1 MTDTNKYIAGSGG
14 GGCFT
19 GDTPVSI
26 PNGTKLIKEISV
38 GDIVCSFDDKGT
50 IYHAKVLKVHEHEN
64 EPVVKYTIW
73 GGKTLDATPNHWVLN
88 QFNAFVGIDTLGT
101 DDCLIDEFGH
111 LRPIIRSE
119 DIGTHTVYNLT
130 VEGHHTFIANTIR
143 VHNAGLGPNIAGAGG
158 GGSKGGGGSSPPTI
172 APDNLHSKQFATLLD
187 LVSEGEIE
195 GFATASKE
203 GRTKGTA
210 AYNNAALKD
219 IFLDNTPVLQANANS
234 ANPSVSQFNHKNVS
248 FDVRFG
254 TGNQSKMSGVRGSA
268 SNFSVG
274 VEVKNGNS
282 NAVTRQLTNNTD
294 LDAVRVTVTVP
305 VLQVIEEDGDVT
317 GSQVSFVIQ
326 TQNNGGG
333 FVTRVSDTIK
343 GRTADAY
350 NRDYRIN
357 LSGAHPIDVRIV
369 KTSADSTSRISRDLF
384 WQSYAELIDD
394 SNRYLN
400 SAYTKLRLDSEF
412 FNRIPTRKFRLRG
425 IKVRIPGAGASGS
438 GTPTVDLQTGRVVY
452 PAGYIFNGVMGAAQ
466 WTTCPSLILLDL
478 LTNTRYGLGNHIVD
492 SNLDLFSFITAS
504 KFSNELVDNGF
515 GGQEARFACNVNI
528 QTSVEAFDVINT
540 LSGVMRCMPIWA
552 QGALQLTQDS
562 PRDPSYLFTMANVG
576 PEGFSYTGSSLKTR
590 ATVVA
595 VSFFNMDIRDIDFE
609 EVEAE
614 TAYKNKYGL
623 HVKRVKALGCTSR
636 GQARRFAKAILFA
649 EQRETE
655 VVTFTTSMESGIIVR
670 PGTIISIAD
679 PGRSGVRRAGRISS
693 ATTTQITVDD
703 SDSTDLPTQNNPKLS
718 VIMPNGT
725 VEVKNVTG
733 ISGKVI
739 TLASA
744 LSQAP
749 NSNSVWMLENDT
761 ISSQQFR
768 VMSVEE
774 KDGINYGISALA
786 YVKEKYDFIED
797 GTAIPTQVISSL
809 NLLKDPPNGL
819 SAEEV
824 IVLINN
830 QPVSKLIVRWQPVD
844 GASNY
849 MVNYRFGNNNIIST
863 IVSSPDFEIVNSQIG
878 AYEISVFTLNAALK
892 ASSTSS
898 DITFNAVGKTA
909 VPADV
914 TGLTGEPI
922 NEKLVRLRWNLST
935 DLDVTHG
942 GRIYVRHSPKVDG
955 TGSFSNATDLIQ
967 ALAGNT
973 TTAEVPYLEGEYIL
987 KFQDDGGR
995 FSAGEASVI
1004 LDLPDNIDAK
1014 TVLTRREDQ
1023 DVPKF
1028 QGTKTNV
1035 AFDATTNSLNLI
1047 GAGLFDAVTDLDAVG
1062 SLDDIGGIS
1071 PSGTYEFG
1079 GSPGATTLDLGDV
1092 YSLDLKRHFLTE
1104 AFYPSD
1110 LFDAIPDIDARG
1122 DFEGLTATKVNAT
1135 MQVRVTQDDPSSGS
1149 PTYSAFQTFANGVY
1163 KGRGFQFKVNLTSAD
1178 PAQDIR
1184 VFQLGYTATMHRR
1197 TEQAPAT
1204 IASGAGAKA
1213 VTFQHPFFSGTAAL
1227 GGANSSLPSVG
1238 ITAQNMGSGD
1248 FFEISSV
1255 SRTGFTVHFKNS
1267 SNNSVDRNFTYQA
1280 VGFGKAS

>member
-111 LRPIIRSE
+111 LRPIIDRK

-143 VHNAGLGPNIAGAGG
+143 VHNAGLGPSIAGAGG

-268 SNFSVG
+268 SNFGVG

-333 FVTRVSDTIK
+333 FVTRVSDVIT

-679 PGRSGVRRAGRISS
+679 PGRAGVRRAGRISS

-725 VEVKNVTG
+725 VEVRNVTG

-768 VMSVEE
+768 VLSVEE

-809 NLLKDPPNGL
+809 NLLKNPPNGL
-819 SAEEV
+819 SAQET

-830 QPVSKLIVRWQPVD
+830 QPVSKVIVRWQPVD

-955 TGSFSNATDLIQ
+955 TGSFSNATDLIS

-973 TTAEVPYLEGEYIL
+973 TTAEVPYLEWEYIL

-1079 GSPGATTLDLGDV
+1079 GSPGTTTLDLGDV

-1110 LFDAIPDIDARG
+1110 LFDAIPDLDA
-1122 DFEGLTATKVNAT
+1122 
-1135 MQVRVTQDDPSSGS
+1135 
-1149 PTYSAFQTFANGVY
+1149 
-1163 KGRGFQFKVNLTSAD
+1163 
-1178 PAQDIR
+1178 
-1184 VFQLGYTATMHRR
+1184 
-1197 TEQAPAT
+1197 
-1204 IASGAGAKA
+1204 
-1213 VTFQHPFFSGTAAL
+1213 
-1227 GGANSSLPSVG
+1227 
-1238 ITAQNMGSGD
+1238 
-1248 FFEISSV
+1248 
-1255 SRTGFTVHFKNS
+1255 
-1267 SNNSVDRNFTYQA
+1267 
-1280 VGFGKAS
+1280 

>member
-1 MTDTNKYIAGSGG
+1 MIDKNKQIIGS
-14 GGCFT
+14 
-19 GDTPVSI
+19 
-26 PNGTKLIKEISV
+26 
-38 GDIVCSFDDKGT
+38 
-50 IYHAKVLKVHEHEN
+50 
-64 EPVVKYTIW
+64 
-73 GGKTLDATPNHWVLN
+73 
-88 QFNAFVGIDTLGT
+88 
-101 DDCLIDEFGH
+101 
-111 LRPIIRSE
+111 R
-119 DIGTHTVYNLT
+119 
-130 VEGHHTFIANTIR
+130 
-143 VHNAGLGPNIAGAGG
+143 G
-158 GGSKGGGGSSPPTI
+158 GGSKGGNQSEPPSI
-172 APDNLHSKQFATLLD
+172 AKDNLHSKQFATLID
-187 LVSEGEIE
+187 LISEGEIE
-195 GFATASKE
+195 GFASASKE
-203 GRTKGTA
+203 GRTKGTT
-210 AYNNAALKD
+210 AYLNAAKKD
-219 IFLDNTPVLQANANS
+219 IFLDNTPILQASANS
-234 ANPSVSQFNHKNVS
+234 ANPSNSQFNHKDVG

-254 TGNQSKMSGVRGSA
+254 TGNQTKMKGVKGS
-268 SNFSVG
+268 SSLFNVG
-274 VEVKNGNS
+274 VEVKKGNT
-282 NAVTRQLTNNTD
+282 NAVTRQLTNNTE

-305 VLQVIEEDGDVT
+305 ALQRQKDDGDIV
-317 GSQVSFVIQ
+317 GSKITLKIQ
-326 TQNNGGG
+326 IQNNGGG
-333 FVTRVSDTIK
+333 FVTKVTNTIK

-357 LSGAHPIDVRIV
+357 LSGAHPIDVRVI
-369 KTSADSTSRISRDLF
+369 KTSDDSTDKISRDLI
-384 WQSYAELIDD
+384 WQSYSELIDD
-394 SNRYLN
+394 SNRYLD

-412 FNRIPTRKFRLRG
+412 FTRIPARKFRIRG
-425 IKVRIPGAGASGS
+425 VKVRIPGAGASGS

-452 PAGYIFNGVMGAAQ
+452 PNGYIFNGVMGAAQ
-466 WTTCPSLILLDL
+466 WTTCPALILLDL

-504 KFSNELVDNGF
+504 KFSNELVDDGF
-515 GGQEARFACNVNI
+515 GGKEARFACNINI
-528 QTSVEAFDVINT
+528 QTSVEAFTVINT
-540 LSGVMRCMPIWA
+540 LSGIMRCMPIWA

-562 PRDPSYLFTMANVG
+562 PKDPSYLFTMANVG

-595 VSFFNMDIRDIDFE
+595 VSYFNMDTRDLDFE

-614 TAYKNKYGL
+614 TAYKNKYGHNL
-623 HVKRVKALGCTSR
+623 KRVKALGCTSR

-655 VVTFTTSMESGIIVR
+655 VVTFSASMESGIVVR

-679 PGRSGVRRAGRISS
+679 PARAGVRRAGRISS

-703 SDSTDLPTQNNPKLS
+703 SDSTDLSDQNNPKLS

-725 VEVKNVTG
+725 VETKNVVG
-733 ISGKVI
+733 ILGKVI
-739 TLASA
+739 SLANP
-744 LSQAP
+744 LSEVP
-749 NSNSVWMLENDT
+749 NSNSVWMLENDS
-761 ISSQQFR
+761 INSQQFR

-774 KDGINYGISALA
+774 RDGINYGISALA
-786 YVKEKYDFIED
+786 YVKEKYDFIEE
-797 GTAIPTQVISSL
+797 GEQLTPQVISNL
-809 NLLKDPPNGL
+809 NLLKPPPQGL

-830 QPVSKLIVRWQPVD
+830 QPVSKLLLRWQPVD

-849 MVNYRFGNNNIIST
+849 MVNYRFEDNNIVST
-863 IVSSPDFEIVNSQIG
+863 VVSSPDFEIVNSQVG
-878 AYEISVFTLNAALK
+878 AYEVSVFTLNAALK
-892 ASSTSS
+892 ASAEPTTNTFST
-898 DITFNAVGKTA
+898 IGKTA

-914 TGLTGEPI
+914 SGLTGEPI

-942 GRIYVRHSPKVDG
+942 GRVYVRHSPKVDG
-955 TGSFSNATDLIQ
+955 TGSFSNATDLIE

-1035 AFDATTNSLNLI
+1035 AFDAITNSLNLT
-1047 GAGLFDAVTDLDAVG
+1047 GVGLFDDVTDFDVVG

-1071 PSGTYEFG
+1071 SSGTYEFG
-1079 GSPGATTLDLGDV
+1079 GTAGGTFLDLGDV

-1110 LFDAIPDIDARG
+1110 LIDSIPDFDLRT

-1135 MQVRVTQDDPSSGS
+1135 MQVRVTQDDPNSGS
-1149 PTYSAFQTFANGVY
+1149 PTYSAFQTFANGTY
-1163 KGRGFQFKVNLTSAD
+1163 KGRGFQFRVNLSSED

-1184 VFQLGYTATMHRR
+1184 VFQLGYSATLQRR

-1213 VTFQHPFFSGTAAL
+1213 VTFQHPFFAGTSDL
-1227 GGANSSLPSVG
+1227 GGVNSSLPSIG

-1248 FFEISSV
+1248 FFELSNISG
-1255 SRTGFTVHFKNS
+1255 TGFTVHFKNS

>member
-1 MTDTNKYIAGSGG
+1 MTDKNKYIAGSGG

-64 EPVVKYTIW
+64 EPVIEYTIW

-111 LRPIIRSE
+111 LRPIIDRKA
-119 DIGTHTVYNLT
+119 IGTHTVYNLT

-143 VHNAGLGPNIAGAGG
+143 VHNAGLGPSIAGSGG
-158 GGSKGGGGSSPPTI
+158 GGSKGGGGEPPTI
-172 APDNLHSKQFATLLD
+172 AKDNLHSKQFATFID
-187 LVSEGEIE
+187 LISEGEIE

-203 GRTKGTA
+203 GRTQGTT
-210 AYNNAALKD
+210 AYLNAAKKD
-219 IFLDNTPVLQANANS
+219 VFLDNTPILQANANS
-234 ANPSVSQFNHKNVS
+234 ASPSNAQFNHKDVG

-254 TGNQSKMSGVRGSA
+254 TGNQSKMKGVKGSA
-268 SNFSVG
+268 SNFGVG
-274 VEVKNGNS
+274 LEVKNGNA
-282 NAVTRQLTNNTD
+282 NAVTRQLTNNTE
-294 LDAVRVTVTVP
+294 LDAVRVTVTAP
-305 VLQVIEEDGDVT
+305 LLQKMEEDGDIV
-317 GSQVSFVIQ
+317 GSKITLQIQ
-326 TQNNGGG
+326 IQNNGGG
-333 FVTRVSDTIK
+333 FVTKVTDTIK

-357 LSGAHPIDVRIV
+357 LSGAHPIDVRVV
-369 KTSADSTSRISRDLF
+369 KTSADSTDRISRDLI
-384 WQSYAELIDD
+384 WQSYSELIDD

-412 FNRIPTRKFRLRG
+412 FTRIPTRKFRIRG

-452 PAGYIFNGVMGAAQ
+452 PNGYIFNGVMGAAQ
-466 WTTCPSLILLDL
+466 WTTCPALILLDL

-492 SNLDLFSFITAS
+492 SNLDLFSFVTAS
-504 KFSNELVDNGF
+504 KFSNELVDDGF
-515 GGQEARFACNVNI
+515 NGQEARFACNINI
-528 QTSVEAFDVINT
+528 QTSIEAFDVINT
-540 LSGVMRCMPIWA
+540 LSGIMRCMPIWA

-595 VSFFNMDIRDIDFE
+595 VSYFNMDIRDIDFE

-614 TAYKNKYGL
+614 AAYKNKYGL

-655 VVTFTTSMESGIIVR
+655 VVTFSTSMEAGIVVR

-679 PGRSGVRRAGRISS
+679 PARAGVRRAGRISS

-703 SDSTDLPTQNNPKLS
+703 SDSTDLSSQNNPKLS

-725 VEVKNVTG
+725 VETKNVTG

-744 LSQAP
+744 LSSAP

-774 KDGINYGISALA
+774 NDGVSYAISALA

-797 GTAIPTQVISSL
+797 GVAITPQVISSL

-830 QPVSKLIVRWQPVD
+830 QPVSKLIIRWQPVD

-849 MVNYRFGNNNIIST
+849 MVNYRFENNNITST
-863 IVSSPDFEIVNSQIG
+863 IVSSPDFEIFNSQVG
-878 AYEISVFTLNAALK
+878 AYEISVFTLNSALK
-892 ASSTSS
+892 ASASSS

-914 TGLTGEPI
+914 SGLTGEPI
-922 NEKLVRLRWNLST
+922 NEKLVRLRWNLAT

-942 GRIYVRHSPKVDG
+942 GRVYVRHSPKVDG
-955 TGSFSNATDLIQ
+955 TGSFSNATDLIS

-1035 AFDATTNSLNLI
+1035 AFDATTNSLNLT
-1047 GAGLFDAVTDLDAVG
+1047 GVGQFDSIVDFDAVG
-1062 SLDDIGGIS
+1062 SLDDVGGIS

-1079 GSPGATTLDLGDV
+1079 GAPGTTTLDLGAI

-1110 LFDAIPDIDARG
+1110 LFDAIPDLDARG

-1149 PTYSAFQTFANGVY
+1149 PTYTAFQTFANGVY

-1213 VTFQHPFFSGTAAL
+1213 VTFQHPFFSGTSAL
-1227 GGANSSLPSVG
+1227 GGVNSSLPSIG

-1248 FFEISSV
+1248 FFEITSV

>member
-1 MTDTNKYIAGSGG
+1 MIDKNKQIIGS
-14 GGCFT
+14 
-19 GDTPVSI
+19 
-26 PNGTKLIKEISV
+26 
-38 GDIVCSFDDKGT
+38 
-50 IYHAKVLKVHEHEN
+50 
-64 EPVVKYTIW
+64 
-73 GGKTLDATPNHWVLN
+73 
-88 QFNAFVGIDTLGT
+88 
-101 DDCLIDEFGH
+101 
-111 LRPIIRSE
+111 R
-119 DIGTHTVYNLT
+119 
-130 VEGHHTFIANTIR
+130 
-143 VHNAGLGPNIAGAGG
+143 G
-158 GGSKGGGGSSPPTI
+158 GGSKGGNQSEPPSI
-172 APDNLHSKQFATLLD
+172 AKDNLHSKQFATLID
-187 LVSEGEIE
+187 LISEGEIE
-195 GFATASKE
+195 GFASASKE
-203 GRTKGTA
+203 GRTKGTT
-210 AYNNAALKD
+210 AYLNAAKKD
-219 IFLDNTPVLQANANS
+219 IFLDNTPILQASANS
-234 ANPSVSQFNHKNVS
+234 ANPSNSQFNHKDVG

-254 TGNQSKMSGVRGSA
+254 TGNQTKMKGVKGS
-268 SNFSVG
+268 SSLFNVG
-274 VEVKNGNS
+274 VEVKKGNT
-282 NAVTRQLTNNTD
+282 NAVTRQLTNNTE

-305 VLQVIEEDGDVT
+305 ALQRQKDDGDIV
-317 GSQVSFVIQ
+317 GSKITLKIQ
-326 TQNNGGG
+326 IQNNGGG
-333 FVTRVSDTIK
+333 FVTKVTNTIK

-357 LSGAHPIDVRIV
+357 LSGAHPIDVRVI
-369 KTSADSTSRISRDLF
+369 KTSDDSTDKISRDLI
-384 WQSYAELIDD
+384 WQSYSELIDD
-394 SNRYLN
+394 SNRYLD

-412 FNRIPTRKFRLRG
+412 FTRIPARKFRIRG
-425 IKVRIPGAGASGS
+425 VKVRIPGAGASGS

-452 PAGYIFNGVMGAAQ
+452 PNGYIFNGVMGAAQ
-466 WTTCPSLILLDL
+466 WTTCPALILLDL

-504 KFSNELVDNGF
+504 KFSNELVDDGF
-515 GGQEARFACNVNI
+515 GGLEARFACNINI
-528 QTSVEAFDVINT
+528 QTSVEAFTVINT
-540 LSGVMRCMPIWA
+540 LSGIMRCMPIWA
-552 QGALQLTQDS
+552 QGALQLIQDS
-562 PRDPSYLFTMANVG
+562 PKDPSYLFTMANVG

-595 VSFFNMDIRDIDFE
+595 VSYFNMDTRDLDFE

-614 TAYKNKYGL
+614 TAYKNKYGHNL
-623 HVKRVKALGCTSR
+623 KRVKALGCTSR

-655 VVTFTTSMESGIIVR
+655 VVTFSASMESGIVVR

-679 PGRSGVRRAGRISS
+679 PARAGVRRAGRISS

-703 SDSTDLPTQNNPKLS
+703 SDSTDLSDQNNPKLS

-725 VEVKNVTG
+725 VETKNVVG
-733 ISGKVI
+733 ILGKVI
-739 TLASA
+739 SLANP
-744 LSQAP
+744 LSEVP
-749 NSNSVWMLENDT
+749 NSNSVWMLENDS
-761 ISSQQFR
+761 INSQQFR

-774 KDGINYGISALA
+774 RDGVNYGISALA
-786 YVKEKYDFIED
+786 YVKEKYDFIEE
-797 GTAIPTQVISSL
+797 GEQLTPQVISNL
-809 NLLKDPPNGL
+809 NLLKPPPQGL

-830 QPVSKLIVRWQPVD
+830 QPVSKLLLRWQPVD

-849 MVNYRFGNNNIIST
+849 MVNYRFEDNNIVST
-863 IVSSPDFEIVNSQIG
+863 IVSSPDFEIVNSQVG
-878 AYEISVFTLNAALK
+878 AYEVSVFTLNAALK
-892 ASSTSS
+892 ASAEPTT
-898 DITFNAVGKTA
+898 DTFNTIGKTA

-914 TGLTGEPI
+914 SGLTGEPI

-942 GRIYVRHSPKVDG
+942 GRVYVRHSPKVDG
-955 TGSFSNATDLIQ
+955 TGSFSNATDLIE

-1035 AFDATTNSLNLI
+1035 AFDAITNSLNLT
-1047 GAGLFDAVTDLDAVG
+1047 GVGLFDDVTDFDVIG

-1071 PSGTYEFG
+1071 SSGTYEFG
-1079 GSPGATTLDLGDV
+1079 GTAGGTFLDLGDV

-1110 LFDAIPDIDARG
+1110 LIDSIPDFDLRT

-1135 MQVRVTQDDPSSGS
+1135 MQVRTTLDDPSSGS

-1163 KGRGFQFKVNLTSAD
+1163 KGRGFQFRVNLSSED

-1184 VFQLGYTATMHRR
+1184 VFQLGYTATLHRR

-1213 VTFQHPFFSGTAAL
+1213 VTFQHPFFAGTSDL
-1227 GGANSSLPSVG
+1227 GGVNSSLPSIG

-1248 FFEISSV
+1248 FFELSNISG
-1255 SRTGFTVHFKNS
+1255 TGFTVHFKNS

>member
-1 MTDTNKYIAGSGG
+1 MIDKNKQIIGS
-14 GGCFT
+14 
-19 GDTPVSI
+19 
-26 PNGTKLIKEISV
+26 
-38 GDIVCSFDDKGT
+38 
-50 IYHAKVLKVHEHEN
+50 
-64 EPVVKYTIW
+64 
-73 GGKTLDATPNHWVLN
+73 
-88 QFNAFVGIDTLGT
+88 
-101 DDCLIDEFGH
+101 
-111 LRPIIRSE
+111 R
-119 DIGTHTVYNLT
+119 
-130 VEGHHTFIANTIR
+130 
-143 VHNAGLGPNIAGAGG
+143 G
-158 GGSKGGGGSSPPTI
+158 GGSKGGNQSEPPSI
-172 APDNLHSKQFATLLD
+172 AKDNLHSKQFATLID

-203 GRTKGTA
+203 GRTKGTT
-210 AYNNAALKD
+210 AYLNAAKKD
-219 IFLDNTPVLQANANS
+219 IFLDNTPILQASANS
-234 ANPSVSQFNHKNVS
+234 ANPSNSQFNHKDVG

-254 TGNQSKMSGVRGSA
+254 TGNQTKMKGVKGS
-268 SNFSVG
+268 SSLFNVG
-274 VEVKNGNS
+274 VEVKKGNT
-282 NAVTRQLTNNTD
+282 NAVTRQLTNNTE

-305 VLQVIEEDGDVT
+305 ALQRQKDDGDIV
-317 GSQVSFVIQ
+317 GSKITLKIQ
-326 TQNNGGG
+326 IQNNGGG
-333 FVTRVSDTIK
+333 FVTKFTDNIV

-357 LSGAHPIDVRIV
+357 LSGAHPIDVRVI
-369 KTSADSTSRISRDLF
+369 KTSDDSTDKISRDLI
-384 WQSYAELIDD
+384 WQSYSELIDD
-394 SNRYLN
+394 SNRYLD

-412 FNRIPTRKFRLRG
+412 FTRIPARKFRIRG
-425 IKVRIPGAGASGS
+425 VKVRIPGAGASGS

-452 PAGYIFNGVMGAAQ
+452 PNGYIFNGVMGAAQ
-466 WTTCPSLILLDL
+466 WTTCPALILLDL

-504 KFSNELVDNGF
+504 KFSNELVDDGF
-515 GGQEARFACNVNI
+515 GGKEARFACNINI
-528 QTSVEAFDVINT
+528 QTSVEAFTVINT
-540 LSGVMRCMPIWA
+540 LSGIMRCMPIWA

-562 PRDPSYLFTMANVG
+562 PKDPSYLFTMANVG

-595 VSFFNMDIRDIDFE
+595 VSYFNMDTRDLDFE

-614 TAYKNKYGL
+614 TAYKNKYGHNL
-623 HVKRVKALGCTSR
+623 KRVKALGCTSR

-655 VVTFTTSMESGIIVR
+655 VVTFSASMESGIVVR

-679 PGRSGVRRAGRISS
+679 PARAGVRRAGRISS

-703 SDSTDLPTQNNPKLS
+703 SDSTDLSDQNNPKLS

-725 VEVKNVTG
+725 VETKNVTV

-744 LSQAP
+744 LTQAP
-749 NSNSVWMLENDT
+749 NSNSVWMLENDS
-761 ISSQQFR
+761 INSQQFR

-774 KDGINYGISALA
+774 RDGINYGISALA
-786 YVKEKYDFIED
+786 YVKEKYDFIEE
-797 GTAIPTQVISSL
+797 GEQLTPQVISNL
-809 NLLKDPPNGL
+809 NLPKPPPQGL

-830 QPVSKLIVRWQPVD
+830 QPVSKLLLRWQPVD

-849 MVNYRFGNNNIIST
+849 MVNYRFEDNNIVST
-863 IVSSPDFEIVNSQIG
+863 IVSSPDFEIVNSQVG
-878 AYEISVFTLNAALK
+878 AYEVSVFTLNAALK
-892 ASSTSS
+892 ASAEATT
-898 DITFNAVGKTA
+898 DTFNTIGKTA

-914 TGLTGEPI
+914 SGLTGEPI

-942 GRIYVRHSPKVDG
+942 GRVYVRHSPKVDG
-955 TGSFSNATDLIQ
+955 TGSFSNATDLIE

-1004 LDLPDNIDAK
+1004 LDLPDNLDAK

-1035 AFDATTNSLNLI
+1035 AFDAITNSLNLT
-1047 GAGLFDAVTDLDAVG
+1047 GLGLFDDVTDFDAVG

-1071 PSGTYEFG
+1071 SSGTYEFG
-1079 GSPGATTLDLGDV
+1079 GAPGSDTLDLGDV

-1110 LFDAIPDIDARG
+1110 LIDSIPDFDLRT

-1135 MQVRVTQDDPSSGS
+1135 MQVRVTQDDPNSGS
-1149 PTYSAFQTFANGVY
+1149 PTYSAFQTFANGTY
-1163 KGRGFQFKVNLTSAD
+1163 KGRGFQFKVNLTSED

-1184 VFQLGYTATMHRR
+1184 VFQLGYSATLQRR

-1213 VTFQHPFFSGTAAL
+1213 VTFQHPFFAGTSAL
-1227 GGANSSLPSVG
+1227 GGVNSSLPSIG

-1248 FFEISSV
+1248 FFELSNISG
-1255 SRTGFTVHFKNS
+1255 TGFTVHFKNS

>member
-1 MTDTNKYIAGSGG
+1 MIDKNKQIIGSRGGGSGG
-14 GGCFT
+14 
-19 GDTPVSI
+19 
-26 PNGTKLIKEISV
+26 
-38 GDIVCSFDDKGT
+38 
-50 IYHAKVLKVHEHEN
+50 
-64 EPVVKYTIW
+64 
-73 GGKTLDATPNHWVLN
+73 
-88 QFNAFVGIDTLGT
+88 
-101 DDCLIDEFGH
+101 
-111 LRPIIRSE
+111 
-119 DIGTHTVYNLT
+119 
-130 VEGHHTFIANTIR
+130 
-143 VHNAGLGPNIAGAGG
+143 
-158 GGSKGGGGSSPPTI
+158 KGGGGNQSEPPSI
-172 APDNLHSKQFATLLD
+172 AKDNLHSKQFATLID
-187 LVSEGEIE
+187 LISEGEIE

-203 GRTKGTA
+203 GRIKGTT
-210 AYNNAALKD
+210 AYLNAAKKD
-219 IFLDNTPVLQANANS
+219 IFLDNTPILQANANS
-234 ANPSVSQFNHKNVS
+234 ANPSNSQFNHKDVG

-254 TGNQSKMSGVRGSA
+254 TGNQTKMSGVSGS
-268 SNFSVG
+268 SSLFNVG
-274 VEVKNGNS
+274 VEVKNGS
-282 NAVTRQLTNNTD
+282 FNAVTRQLTNNTD
-294 LDAVRVTVTVP
+294 LDAVRVTITIP
-305 VLQVIEEDGDVT
+305 SLQEQKDDGDVV
-317 GSQVSFVIQ
+317 GSRVSLEIQV
-326 TQNNGGG
+326 QNNGGG
-333 FVTRVSDTIK
+333 FVTRVTDSIV

-357 LSGAHPIDVRIV
+357 LSGAHPIDIRVL
-369 KTSADSTSRISRDLF
+369 KTSADSTDRIQRDLV
-384 WQSYAELIDD
+384 WQSYSELIDD
-394 SNRYLN
+394 SNRYLD

-412 FNRIPTRKFRLRG
+412 FTRIPARKFRIRG
-425 IKVRIPGAGASGS
+425 VKVRIPGAGASGS

-452 PAGYIFNGVMGAAQ
+452 PNGYIFNGVMGAAQ
-466 WTTCPSLILLDL
+466 WTTCPALILLDL

-504 KFSNELVDNGF
+504 KFSNELVDDGF
-515 GGQEARFACNVNI
+515 GGKEARFACNINI
-528 QTSVEAFDVINT
+528 QTSVEAFTVINT
-540 LSGVMRCMPIWA
+540 LSGIMRCMPIWA

-562 PRDPSYLFTMANVG
+562 PKDPSYLFTMANVG

-595 VSFFNMDIRDIDFE
+595 VSYFNMDTRDLDFE

-614 TAYKNKYGL
+614 TAYKNKYGHNL
-623 HVKRVKALGCTSR
+623 KRVKALGCTSR

-655 VVTFTTSMESGIIVR
+655 VVTFSASMESGIVVR

-679 PGRSGVRRAGRISS
+679 PARAGVRRAGRISS
-693 ATTTQITVDD
+693 ATATQITVDD
-703 SDSTDLPTQNNPKLS
+703 SESTDLSDQNNPKLS

-725 VEVKNVTG
+725 VETKNVSS

-744 LSQAP
+744 LTQAP
-749 NSNSVWMLENDT
+749 NSNSVWMLENDS
-761 ISSQQFR
+761 INSQQFR

-774 KDGINYGISALA
+774 RDGINYGISALA
-786 YVKEKYDFIED
+786 YVKEKYDFIEE
-797 GTAIPTQVISSL
+797 GEQLTPQVISNL
-809 NLLKDPPNGL
+809 NLPKPPPQGL

-830 QPVSKLIVRWQPVD
+830 QPVSKLLLRWQPVD

-849 MVNYRFGNNNIIST
+849 MVNYRFEDNNIVST
-863 IVSSPDFEIVNSQIG
+863 IVSSPDFEIVNSQVG
-878 AYEISVFTLNAALK
+878 AYEVSVFTLNAALK
-892 ASSTSS
+892 ASAEPTT
-898 DITFNAVGKTA
+898 DTFNTIGKTA

-914 TGLTGEPI
+914 SGLTGEPI

-942 GRIYVRHSPKVDG
+942 GRVYVRHSPKVDG
-955 TGSFSNATDLIQ
+955 TGSFSNATDLIE

-1035 AFDATTNSLNLI
+1035 AFDAITNSLNLT
-1047 GAGLFDAVTDLDAVG
+1047 GVGLFDDVTDFDVIG

-1071 PSGTYEFG
+1071 SSGTYEFG
-1079 GSPGATTLDLGDV
+1079 GAPGSDTLDLGDV

-1110 LFDAIPDIDARG
+1110 LIDSIPDFDLRT

-1135 MQVRVTQDDPSSGS
+1135 MQVRTTLDDPSSGS

-1163 KGRGFQFKVNLTSAD
+1163 KGRGFQFRVNLSSED

-1184 VFQLGYTATMHRR
+1184 VFQLGYSATLQRR

-1213 VTFQHPFFSGTAAL
+1213 VTFQHPFFAGTSDL
-1227 GGANSSLPSVG
+1227 GGVNSSLPSIG

-1248 FFEISSV
+1248 FFELSNISG
-1255 SRTGFTVHFKNS
+1255 TGFTVHFKNS

>member
-1 MTDTNKYIAGSGG
+1 
-14 GGCFT
+14 
-19 GDTPVSI
+19 
-26 PNGTKLIKEISV
+26 
-38 GDIVCSFDDKGT
+38 
-50 IYHAKVLKVHEHEN
+50 
-64 EPVVKYTIW
+64 
-73 GGKTLDATPNHWVLN
+73 
-88 QFNAFVGIDTLGT
+88 
-101 DDCLIDEFGH
+101 
-111 LRPIIRSE
+111 
-119 DIGTHTVYNLT
+119 
-130 VEGHHTFIANTIR
+130 
-143 VHNAGLGPNIAGAGG
+143 
-158 GGSKGGGGSSPPTI
+158 
-172 APDNLHSKQFATLLD
+172 
-187 LVSEGEIE
+187 
-195 GFATASKE
+195 
-203 GRTKGTA
+203 
-210 AYNNAALKD
+210 
-219 IFLDNTPVLQANANS
+219 
-234 ANPSVSQFNHKNVS
+234 
-248 FDVRFG
+248 
-254 TGNQSKMSGVRGSA
+254 
-268 SNFSVG
+268 
-274 VEVKNGNS
+274 
-282 NAVTRQLTNNTD
+282 
-294 LDAVRVTVTVP
+294 
-305 VLQVIEEDGDVT
+305 
-317 GSQVSFVIQ
+317 
-326 TQNNGGG
+326 
-333 FVTRVSDTIK
+333 
-343 GRTADAY
+343 
-350 NRDYRIN
+350 
-357 LSGAHPIDVRIV
+357 
-369 KTSADSTSRISRDLF
+369 
-384 WQSYAELIDD
+384 
-394 SNRYLN
+394 
-400 SAYTKLRLDSEF
+400 
-412 FNRIPTRKFRLRG
+412 
-425 IKVRIPGAGASGS
+425 
-438 GTPTVDLQTGRVVY
+438 
-452 PAGYIFNGVMGAAQ
+452 MGAAQ

-679 PGRSGVRRAGRISS
+679 PGRAGVRRAGRISS

-725 VEVKNVTG
+725 VEVRNVTG

-768 VMSVEE
+768 VLSVEE

-809 NLLKDPPNGL
+809 NLLKNPPNGL
-819 SAEEV
+819 SAQET

-830 QPVSKLIVRWQPVD
+830 QPVSKVIVRWQPVD

-1014 TVLTRREDQ
+1014 TVLTRREDI

-1028 QGTKTNV
+1028 QGVTTNV

-1047 GAGLFDAVTDLDAVG
+1047 GTGLFDAVTDLDAVG

-1079 GSPGATTLDLGDV
+1079 GSPGTTTLDLGDV

-1110 LFDAIPDIDARG
+1110 LFDAIPDLDARG

-1149 PTYSAFQTFANGVY
+1149 PTYTAFQTFANGAY
-1163 KGRGFQFKVNLTSAD
+1163 KGRGFQFKVNLTSND

-1184 VFQLGYTATMHRR
+1184 VFQLGYTATIQRR

-1227 GGANSSLPSVG
+1227 GGANSSLPSIG
-1238 ITAQNMGSGD
+1238 ITAQNMQSGD
-1248 FFEISSV
+1248 FFEVSSV

>member
-1 MTDTNKYIAGSGG
+1 MIDKNKQIIGS
-14 GGCFT
+14 
-19 GDTPVSI
+19 
-26 PNGTKLIKEISV
+26 
-38 GDIVCSFDDKGT
+38 
-50 IYHAKVLKVHEHEN
+50 
-64 EPVVKYTIW
+64 
-73 GGKTLDATPNHWVLN
+73 
-88 QFNAFVGIDTLGT
+88 
-101 DDCLIDEFGH
+101 
-111 LRPIIRSE
+111 R
-119 DIGTHTVYNLT
+119 
-130 VEGHHTFIANTIR
+130 
-143 VHNAGLGPNIAGAGG
+143 G
-158 GGSKGGGGSSPPTI
+158 GGSKGGNQSEPPSI
-172 APDNLHSKQFATLLD
+172 AKDNLHSKQFATLID

-203 GRTKGTA
+203 GRTKGTT
-210 AYNNAALKD
+210 AYLNAAKKD
-219 IFLDNTPVLQANANS
+219 IFLDNTPILQASANS
-234 ANPSVSQFNHKNVS
+234 ANPSNSQFNHKDVG

-254 TGNQSKMSGVRGSA
+254 TGNQTKMKGVKGS
-268 SNFSVG
+268 SSLFNVG
-274 VEVKNGNS
+274 VEVKKGNT
-282 NAVTRQLTNNTD
+282 NAVTRQLTNNTE

-305 VLQVIEEDGDVT
+305 ALQRQKDDGDIV
-317 GSQVSFVIQ
+317 GSKITLKIQ
-326 TQNNGGG
+326 IQNNGGG
-333 FVTRVSDTIK
+333 FVTKFTDNIV

-357 LSGAHPIDVRIV
+357 LSGAHPIDVRVI
-369 KTSADSTSRISRDLF
+369 KTSDDSTDKISRDLI
-384 WQSYAELIDD
+384 WQSYSELIDD
-394 SNRYLN
+394 SNRYLD

-412 FNRIPTRKFRLRG
+412 FTRIPARKFRIRG
-425 IKVRIPGAGASGS
+425 VKVRIPGAGASGS

-452 PAGYIFNGVMGAAQ
+452 PNGYIFNGVMGAAQ
-466 WTTCPSLILLDL
+466 WTTCPALILLDL

-504 KFSNELVDNGF
+504 KFSNELVDDGF
-515 GGQEARFACNVNI
+515 GGLEARFACNINI
-528 QTSVEAFDVINT
+528 QTSVEAFTVINT
-540 LSGVMRCMPIWA
+540 LSGIMRCMPIWA

-562 PRDPSYLFTMANVG
+562 PKDPSYLFTMANVG

-595 VSFFNMDIRDIDFE
+595 VSYFNMDTRDLDFE

-614 TAYKNKYGL
+614 TAYKNKYGHNL
-623 HVKRVKALGCTSR
+623 KRVKALGCTSR

-655 VVTFTTSMESGIIVR
+655 VVTFSASMESGIVVR

-679 PGRSGVRRAGRISS
+679 PARAGVRRAGRISS

-703 SDSTDLPTQNNPKLS
+703 SDSTDLSDQNNPKLS

-725 VEVKNVTG
+725 VETKNVTV

-744 LSQAP
+744 LTQAP
-749 NSNSVWMLENDT
+749 NSNSVWMLENDS
-761 ISSQQFR
+761 INSQQFR

-774 KDGINYGISALA
+774 RDGINYGISALA
-786 YVKEKYDFIED
+786 YVKEKYDFIEE
-797 GTAIPTQVISSL
+797 GEQLTPQVISNL
-809 NLLKDPPNGL
+809 NLPKPPPQGL

-830 QPVSKLIVRWQPVD
+830 QPVSKLLLRWQPVD

-849 MVNYRFGNNNIIST
+849 MVNYRFEDNNIVST
-863 IVSSPDFEIVNSQIG
+863 IVSSPDFEIVNSQVG
-878 AYEISVFTLNAALK
+878 AYEVSVFTLNAALK
-892 ASSTSS
+892 ASAEATT
-898 DITFNAVGKTA
+898 DTFNTIGKTA

-914 TGLTGEPI
+914 SGLTGEPI

-942 GRIYVRHSPKVDG
+942 GRVYVRHSPKVDG
-955 TGSFSNATDLIQ
+955 TGSFSNATDLIE

-1004 LDLPDNIDAK
+1004 LDLPDNLDAK

-1035 AFDATTNSLNLI
+1035 AFDAITNSLNLT
-1047 GAGLFDAVTDLDAVG
+1047 GLGLFDDVTDFDAVG

-1071 PSGTYEFG
+1071 SSGTYEFG
-1079 GSPGATTLDLGDV
+1079 GAPGSDTLDLGDV

-1110 LFDAIPDIDARG
+1110 LIDSIPDFDLRT

-1135 MQVRVTQDDPSSGS
+1135 MQVRVTQDDPNSGS
-1149 PTYSAFQTFANGVY
+1149 PTYSAFQTFANGTY
-1163 KGRGFQFKVNLTSAD
+1163 KGRGFQFKVNLTSED

-1184 VFQLGYTATMHRR
+1184 VFQLGYSATLQRR

-1213 VTFQHPFFSGTAAL
+1213 VTFQHPFFAGTSAL
-1227 GGANSSLPSVG
+1227 GGVNSSLPSIG

-1248 FFEISSV
+1248 FFELSNISG
-1255 SRTGFTVHFKNS
+1255 TGFTVHFKNS

>member
-1 MTDTNKYIAGSGG
+1 MIDKNKQIIGSRGGGSGG
-14 GGCFT
+14 
-19 GDTPVSI
+19 
-26 PNGTKLIKEISV
+26 
-38 GDIVCSFDDKGT
+38 
-50 IYHAKVLKVHEHEN
+50 
-64 EPVVKYTIW
+64 
-73 GGKTLDATPNHWVLN
+73 
-88 QFNAFVGIDTLGT
+88 
-101 DDCLIDEFGH
+101 
-111 LRPIIRSE
+111 
-119 DIGTHTVYNLT
+119 
-130 VEGHHTFIANTIR
+130 
-143 VHNAGLGPNIAGAGG
+143 
-158 GGSKGGGGSSPPTI
+158 KGGGGNQSEPPSI
-172 APDNLHSKQFATLLD
+172 AKDNLHSKQFATLID
-187 LVSEGEIE
+187 LISEGEIE

-203 GRTKGTA
+203 GRTKGTT
-210 AYNNAALKD
+210 AYLNAAKKD
-219 IFLDNTPVLQANANS
+219 VFLDNTPILQASANS
-234 ANPSVSQFNHKNVS
+234 ANPSNSQFNHKDVG

-254 TGNQSKMSGVRGSA
+254 TGNQTKMSGVSGS
-268 SNFSVG
+268 SSLFNVG
-274 VEVKNGNS
+274 VEVKKGNT
-282 NAVTRQLTNNTD
+282 NAVTRQLTNNTE

-305 VLQVIEEDGDVT
+305 ALQRQKDDGDIV
-317 GSQVSFVIQ
+317 GSKITLKIQ
-326 TQNNGGG
+326 IQNNGGG
-333 FVTRVSDTIK
+333 FVTKFTDNIV

-357 LSGAHPIDVRIV
+357 LSGAHPIDVRVI
-369 KTSADSTSRISRDLF
+369 KTSDDSTDKISRDLI
-384 WQSYAELIDD
+384 WQSYSELIDD
-394 SNRYLN
+394 SNRYLD

-412 FNRIPTRKFRLRG
+412 FTRIPARKFRIRG
-425 IKVRIPGAGASGS
+425 VKVRIPGAGASGS

-452 PAGYIFNGVMGAAQ
+452 PNGYIFNGVMGAAQ
-466 WTTCPSLILLDL
+466 WTTCPALILLDL

-504 KFSNELVDNGF
+504 KFSNELVDDGF
-515 GGQEARFACNVNI
+515 GGLEARFACNINI
-528 QTSVEAFDVINT
+528 QTSVEAFTVINT
-540 LSGVMRCMPIWA
+540 LSGIMRCMPIWA

-562 PRDPSYLFTMANVG
+562 PKDPSYLFTMANVG

-595 VSFFNMDIRDIDFE
+595 VSYFNMDTRDLDFE

-614 TAYKNKYGL
+614 TAYKNKYGHNL
-623 HVKRVKALGCTSR
+623 KRVKALGCTSR

-655 VVTFTTSMESGIIVR
+655 VVTFSASMESGIVVR

-679 PGRSGVRRAGRISS
+679 PARAGVRRAGRISS

-703 SDSTDLPTQNNPKLS
+703 SDSTDLSDQNNPKLS

-725 VEVKNVTG
+725 VETKNVTV

-744 LSQAP
+744 LTQAP
-749 NSNSVWMLENDT
+749 NSNSVWMLENDS
-761 ISSQQFR
+761 INSQQFR

-774 KDGINYGISALA
+774 RDGINYGISALA
-786 YVKEKYDFIED
+786 YVKEKYDFIEE
-797 GTAIPTQVISSL
+797 GEQLTPQVISNL
-809 NLLKDPPNGL
+809 NLPKPPPQGL

-830 QPVSKLIVRWQPVD
+830 QPVSKLLLRWQPVD

-849 MVNYRFGNNNIIST
+849 MVNYRFEDNNIVST
-863 IVSSPDFEIVNSQIG
+863 IVSSPDFEIVNSQVG
-878 AYEISVFTLNAALK
+878 AYEVSVFTLNAALK
-892 ASSTSS
+892 ASAEPTT
-898 DITFNAVGKTA
+898 DTFNTIGKTA

-914 TGLTGEPI
+914 SGLTGEPI

-942 GRIYVRHSPKVDG
+942 GRVYVRHSPKVDG
-955 TGSFSNATDLIQ
+955 TGSFSNATDLIE

-1004 LDLPDNIDAK
+1004 LDLPDNLDAK

-1035 AFDATTNSLNLI
+1035 AFDAITNSLNLT
-1047 GAGLFDAVTDLDAVG
+1047 GVGLFDDVTDFDVVG

-1071 PSGTYEFG
+1071 SSGTYEFG
-1079 GSPGATTLDLGDV
+1079 GAPGSDTLDLGDV

-1110 LFDAIPDIDARG
+1110 LIDSIPDFDLRT

-1135 MQVRVTQDDPSSGS
+1135 MQVRVTQDDPNSGS
-1149 PTYSAFQTFANGVY
+1149 PTYSAFQTFANGTY
-1163 KGRGFQFKVNLTSAD
+1163 KGRGFQFKVNLTSED

-1184 VFQLGYTATMHRR
+1184 VFQLGYSATLQRR

-1213 VTFQHPFFSGTAAL
+1213 VTFQHPFFAGTSAL
-1227 GGANSSLPSVG
+1227 GGVNSSLPSIG

-1248 FFEISSV
+1248 FFELSNISG
-1255 SRTGFTVHFKNS
+1255 TGFTVHFKNS

>member
-1 MTDTNKYIAGSGG
+1 MIDKNKQIIGS
-14 GGCFT
+14 
-19 GDTPVSI
+19 
-26 PNGTKLIKEISV
+26 
-38 GDIVCSFDDKGT
+38 
-50 IYHAKVLKVHEHEN
+50 
-64 EPVVKYTIW
+64 
-73 GGKTLDATPNHWVLN
+73 
-88 QFNAFVGIDTLGT
+88 
-101 DDCLIDEFGH
+101 
-111 LRPIIRSE
+111 R
-119 DIGTHTVYNLT
+119 
-130 VEGHHTFIANTIR
+130 
-143 VHNAGLGPNIAGAGG
+143 G
-158 GGSKGGGGSSPPTI
+158 GGSKGGNQSEPPSI
-172 APDNLHSKQFATLLD
+172 AKDNLHSKQFATLID

-203 GRTKGTA
+203 GRTKGTT
-210 AYNNAALKD
+210 AYLNAAKKD
-219 IFLDNTPVLQANANS
+219 IFLDNTPILQASANS
-234 ANPSVSQFNHKNVS
+234 ANPSNSQFNHKDVG

-254 TGNQSKMSGVRGSA
+254 TGNQTKMKGVKGS
-268 SNFSVG
+268 SSLFNVG
-274 VEVKNGNS
+274 VEVKKGNT
-282 NAVTRQLTNNTD
+282 NAVTRQLTNNTE

-305 VLQVIEEDGDVT
+305 ALQRQKDDGDIV
-317 GSQVSFVIQ
+317 GSKITLKIQ
-326 TQNNGGG
+326 IQNNGGG
-333 FVTRVSDTIK
+333 FVTKFTDNIV

-357 LSGAHPIDVRIV
+357 LSGAHPIDVRVI
-369 KTSADSTSRISRDLF
+369 KTSDDSTDKISRDLI
-384 WQSYAELIDD
+384 WQSYSELIDD
-394 SNRYLN
+394 SNRYLD

-412 FNRIPTRKFRLRG
+412 FTRIPARKFRIRG
-425 IKVRIPGAGASGS
+425 VKVRIPGAGASGS

-452 PAGYIFNGVMGAAQ
+452 PNGYIFNGVMGAAQ
-466 WTTCPSLILLDL
+466 WTTCPALILLDL

-504 KFSNELVDNGF
+504 KFSNELVDDGF
-515 GGQEARFACNVNI
+515 GGLEARFACNINI
-528 QTSVEAFDVINT
+528 QTSVEAFTVINT
-540 LSGVMRCMPIWA
+540 LSGIMRCMPIWA

-562 PRDPSYLFTMANVG
+562 PKDPSYLFTMANVG

-595 VSFFNMDIRDIDFE
+595 VSYFNMDTRDLDFE

-614 TAYKNKYGL
+614 TAYKNKYGHNL
-623 HVKRVKALGCTSR
+623 KRVKALGCTSR

-655 VVTFTTSMESGIIVR
+655 VVTFSASMESGIVVR

-679 PGRSGVRRAGRISS
+679 PARAGVRRAGRISS

-703 SDSTDLPTQNNPKLS
+703 SDSTDLSDQNNPKLS

-725 VEVKNVTG
+725 VETKNVTV

-744 LSQAP
+744 LTQAP
-749 NSNSVWMLENDT
+749 NSNSVWMLENDS
-761 ISSQQFR
+761 INSQQFR

-774 KDGINYGISALA
+774 RDGINYGISALA
-786 YVKEKYDFIED
+786 YVKEKYDFIEE
-797 GTAIPTQVISSL
+797 GEQLTPQVISNL
-809 NLLKDPPNGL
+809 NLPKPPPQGL

-830 QPVSKLIVRWQPVD
+830 QPVSKLLLRWQPVD

-849 MVNYRFGNNNIIST
+849 MVNYRFEDNNIVST
-863 IVSSPDFEIVNSQIG
+863 IVSSPDFEIVNSQVG
-878 AYEISVFTLNAALK
+878 AYEVSVFTLNAALK
-892 ASSTSS
+892 ASAEATT
-898 DITFNAVGKTA
+898 DTFNTIGKTA

-914 TGLTGEPI
+914 SGLTGEPI

-942 GRIYVRHSPKVDG
+942 GRVYVRHSPKVDG
-955 TGSFSNATDLIQ
+955 TGSFSNATDLIE

-1004 LDLPDNIDAK
+1004 LDLPDNLDAK

-1035 AFDATTNSLNLI
+1035 AFDAITNSLNLT
-1047 GAGLFDAVTDLDAVG
+1047 GLGLFDDVTDFDVVG

-1071 PSGTYEFG
+1071 SSGTYEFG
-1079 GSPGATTLDLGDV
+1079 GAPGSDTLDLGDV

-1110 LFDAIPDIDARG
+1110 LIDSIPDFDLRT

-1135 MQVRVTQDDPSSGS
+1135 MQVRVTQDDPNSGS
-1149 PTYSAFQTFANGVY
+1149 PTYSAFQTFANGTY
-1163 KGRGFQFKVNLTSAD
+1163 KGRGFQFKVNLTSED

-1184 VFQLGYTATMHRR
+1184 VFQLGYSATLQRR

-1213 VTFQHPFFSGTAAL
+1213 VTFQHPFFAGTSAL
-1227 GGANSSLPSVG
+1227 GGVNSSLPSIG

-1248 FFEISSV
+1248 FFELSNISG
-1255 SRTGFTVHFKNS
+1255 TGFTVHFKNS

>member
-1 MTDTNKYIAGSGG
+1 MIDKNKQIIGS
-14 GGCFT
+14 
-19 GDTPVSI
+19 
-26 PNGTKLIKEISV
+26 
-38 GDIVCSFDDKGT
+38 
-50 IYHAKVLKVHEHEN
+50 
-64 EPVVKYTIW
+64 
-73 GGKTLDATPNHWVLN
+73 
-88 QFNAFVGIDTLGT
+88 
-101 DDCLIDEFGH
+101 
-111 LRPIIRSE
+111 R
-119 DIGTHTVYNLT
+119 
-130 VEGHHTFIANTIR
+130 
-143 VHNAGLGPNIAGAGG
+143 G
-158 GGSKGGGGSSPPTI
+158 GGSKGGNQSEPPSI
-172 APDNLHSKQFATLLD
+172 AKDNLHSKQFATLID

-203 GRTKGTA
+203 GRTKGTT
-210 AYNNAALKD
+210 AYLNAAKKD
-219 IFLDNTPVLQANANS
+219 IFLDNTPILQASANS
-234 ANPSVSQFNHKNVS
+234 ANPSNSQFNHKDVG

-254 TGNQSKMSGVRGSA
+254 TGNQTKMKGVKGS
-268 SNFSVG
+268 SSLFNVG
-274 VEVKNGNS
+274 VEVKKGNT
-282 NAVTRQLTNNTD
+282 NAVTRQLTNNTE

-305 VLQVIEEDGDVT
+305 ALQRQKDDGDIV
-317 GSQVSFVIQ
+317 GSKITLKIQ
-326 TQNNGGG
+326 IQNNGGG
-333 FVTRVSDTIK
+333 FVTKFTDNIV

-357 LSGAHPIDVRIV
+357 LSGAHPIDVRVI
-369 KTSADSTSRISRDLF
+369 KTSDDSTDKISRDLI
-384 WQSYAELIDD
+384 WQSYSELIDD
-394 SNRYLN
+394 SNRYLD

-412 FNRIPTRKFRLRG
+412 FTRIPARKFRIRG
-425 IKVRIPGAGASGS
+425 VKVRIPGAGASGS

-452 PAGYIFNGVMGAAQ
+452 PNGYIFNGVMGAAQ
-466 WTTCPSLILLDL
+466 WTTCPALILLDL

-504 KFSNELVDNGF
+504 KFSNELVDDGF
-515 GGQEARFACNVNI
+515 GGLEARFACNINI
-528 QTSVEAFDVINT
+528 QTSVEAFTVINT
-540 LSGVMRCMPIWA
+540 LSGIMRCMPIWA

-562 PRDPSYLFTMANVG
+562 PKDPSYLFTMANVG

-595 VSFFNMDIRDIDFE
+595 VSYFNMDTRDLDFE

-614 TAYKNKYGL
+614 TAYKNKYGHNL
-623 HVKRVKALGCTSR
+623 KRVKALGCTSR

-655 VVTFTTSMESGIIVR
+655 VVTFSASMESGIVVR

-679 PGRSGVRRAGRISS
+679 PARAGVRRAGRISS

-703 SDSTDLPTQNNPKLS
+703 SDSTDLSDQNNPKLS

-725 VEVKNVTG
+725 VETKNVTV

-744 LSQAP
+744 LTQAP
-749 NSNSVWMLENDT
+749 NSNSVWMLENDS
-761 ISSQQFR
+761 INSQQFR

-774 KDGINYGISALA
+774 RDGINYGISALA
-786 YVKEKYDFIED
+786 YVKEKYDFIEE
-797 GTAIPTQVISSL
+797 GEQLTPQVISNL
-809 NLLKDPPNGL
+809 NLPKPPPQGL

-830 QPVSKLIVRWQPVD
+830 QPVSKLLLRWQPVD

-849 MVNYRFGNNNIIST
+849 MVNYRFEDNNIVST
-863 IVSSPDFEIVNSQIG
+863 IVSSPDFEIVNSQVG
-878 AYEISVFTLNAALK
+878 AYEVSVFTLNAALK
-892 ASSTSS
+892 ASAEATT
-898 DITFNAVGKTA
+898 DTFNTIGKTA

-914 TGLTGEPI
+914 SGLTGEPI

-942 GRIYVRHSPKVDG
+942 GRVYVRHSPKVDG
-955 TGSFSNATDLIQ
+955 TGSFSNATDLIE

-1004 LDLPDNIDAK
+1004 LDLPDNLDAK

-1035 AFDATTNSLNLI
+1035 AFDAITNSLNLT
-1047 GAGLFDAVTDLDAVG
+1047 GLGLFDDVTDFDAVG

-1071 PSGTYEFG
+1071 SSGTYEFG
-1079 GSPGATTLDLGDV
+1079 GAPGSDTLDLGDV

-1110 LFDAIPDIDARG
+1110 LIDSIPDFDLRT

-1135 MQVRVTQDDPSSGS
+1135 MQVRVTQDNPNSGS
-1149 PTYSAFQTFANGVY
+1149 PTYSAFQTFANGTY
-1163 KGRGFQFKVNLTSAD
+1163 KGRGFQFKVNLTSED

-1184 VFQLGYTATMHRR
+1184 VFQLGYSATLQRR

-1213 VTFQHPFFSGTAAL
+1213 VTFQHPFFAGTSAL
-1227 GGANSSLPSVG
+1227 GGVNSSLPSIG

-1248 FFEISSV
+1248 FFELSNISG
-1255 SRTGFTVHFKNS
+1255 TGFTVHFKNS

>member
-1 MTDTNKYIAGSGG
+1 MIDKNKQIIGS
-14 GGCFT
+14 
-19 GDTPVSI
+19 
-26 PNGTKLIKEISV
+26 
-38 GDIVCSFDDKGT
+38 
-50 IYHAKVLKVHEHEN
+50 
-64 EPVVKYTIW
+64 
-73 GGKTLDATPNHWVLN
+73 
-88 QFNAFVGIDTLGT
+88 
-101 DDCLIDEFGH
+101 
-111 LRPIIRSE
+111 R
-119 DIGTHTVYNLT
+119 
-130 VEGHHTFIANTIR
+130 
-143 VHNAGLGPNIAGAGG
+143 G
-158 GGSKGGGGSSPPTI
+158 GGSKGGNQSEPPSI
-172 APDNLHSKQFATLLD
+172 AKDNLHSKQFATLID

-203 GRTKGTA
+203 GRTKGTT
-210 AYNNAALKD
+210 AYLNAAKKD
-219 IFLDNTPVLQANANS
+219 IFLDNTPILQASANS
-234 ANPSVSQFNHKNVS
+234 ANPSNSQFNHKDVG

-254 TGNQSKMSGVRGSA
+254 TGNQTKMKGVKGS
-268 SNFSVG
+268 SSLFNVG
-274 VEVKNGNS
+274 VEVKKGNT
-282 NAVTRQLTNNTD
+282 NAVTRQLTNNTE

-305 VLQVIEEDGDVT
+305 ALQRQKDDGDIV
-317 GSQVSFVIQ
+317 GSKITLKIQ
-326 TQNNGGG
+326 IQNNGGG
-333 FVTRVSDTIK
+333 FVTKFTDNIV

-357 LSGAHPIDVRIV
+357 LSGAHPIDVRVI
-369 KTSADSTSRISRDLF
+369 KTSDDSTDKISRDLI
-384 WQSYAELIDD
+384 WQSYSELIDD
-394 SNRYLN
+394 SNRYLD

-412 FNRIPTRKFRLRG
+412 FTRIPARKFRIRG
-425 IKVRIPGAGASGS
+425 VKVRIPGAGASGS

-452 PAGYIFNGVMGAAQ
+452 PNGYIFNGVMGAAQ
-466 WTTCPSLILLDL
+466 WTTCPALILLDL

-504 KFSNELVDNGF
+504 KFSNELVDDGF
-515 GGQEARFACNVNI
+515 GGLEARFACNINI
-528 QTSVEAFDVINT
+528 QTSVEAFTVINT
-540 LSGVMRCMPIWA
+540 LSGIMRCMPIWA

-562 PRDPSYLFTMANVG
+562 PKDPSYLFTMANVG
-576 PEGFSYTGSSLKTR
+576 SEGFSYTGSSLKTR

-595 VSFFNMDIRDIDFE
+595 VSYFNMDTRDLDFE

-614 TAYKNKYGL
+614 TAYKNKYGHNL
-623 HVKRVKALGCTSR
+623 KRVKALGCTSR

-655 VVTFTTSMESGIIVR
+655 VVTFSASMESGIVVR

-679 PGRSGVRRAGRISS
+679 PARAGVRRAGRISS

-703 SDSTDLPTQNNPKLS
+703 SDSTDLSDQNNPKLS

-725 VEVKNVTG
+725 VETKNVTV

-744 LSQAP
+744 LTQAP
-749 NSNSVWMLENDT
+749 NSNSVWMLENDS
-761 ISSQQFR
+761 INSQQFR

-774 KDGINYGISALA
+774 RDGINYGISALA
-786 YVKEKYDFIED
+786 YVKEKYDFIEE
-797 GTAIPTQVISSL
+797 GEQLTPQVISNL
-809 NLLKDPPNGL
+809 NLPKPPPQGL

-830 QPVSKLIVRWQPVD
+830 QPVSKLLLRWQPVD

-849 MVNYRFGNNNIIST
+849 MVNYRFEDNNIVST
-863 IVSSPDFEIVNSQIG
+863 IVSSPDFEIVNSQVG
-878 AYEISVFTLNAALK
+878 AYEVSVFTLNAALK
-892 ASSTSS
+892 ASAEATT
-898 DITFNAVGKTA
+898 DTFNTIGKTA

-914 TGLTGEPI
+914 SGLTGEPI

-942 GRIYVRHSPKVDG
+942 GRVYVRHSPKVDG
-955 TGSFSNATDLIQ
+955 TGSFSNATDLIE

-1004 LDLPDNIDAK
+1004 LDLPDNLDAK

-1035 AFDATTNSLNLI
+1035 AFDAITNSLNLT
-1047 GAGLFDAVTDLDAVG
+1047 GLGLFDDVTDFDAVG

-1071 PSGTYEFG
+1071 SSGTYEFG
-1079 GSPGATTLDLGDV
+1079 GAPGSDTLDLGDV

-1110 LFDAIPDIDARG
+1110 LIDSIPDFDLRT

-1135 MQVRVTQDDPSSGS
+1135 MQVRVTQDNPNSGS
-1149 PTYSAFQTFANGVY
+1149 PTYSAFQTFANGTY
-1163 KGRGFQFKVNLTSAD
+1163 KGRGFQFKVNLTSED

-1184 VFQLGYTATMHRR
+1184 VFQLGYSATLQRR

-1213 VTFQHPFFSGTAAL
+1213 VTFQHPFFAGTSAL
-1227 GGANSSLPSVG
+1227 GGVNSSLPSIG

-1248 FFEISSV
+1248 FFELSNISG
-1255 SRTGFTVHFKNS
+1255 TGFTVHFKNS

>member
-1 MTDTNKYIAGSGG
+1 MIDKNKQIIGS
-14 GGCFT
+14 
-19 GDTPVSI
+19 
-26 PNGTKLIKEISV
+26 
-38 GDIVCSFDDKGT
+38 
-50 IYHAKVLKVHEHEN
+50 
-64 EPVVKYTIW
+64 
-73 GGKTLDATPNHWVLN
+73 
-88 QFNAFVGIDTLGT
+88 
-101 DDCLIDEFGH
+101 
-111 LRPIIRSE
+111 R
-119 DIGTHTVYNLT
+119 
-130 VEGHHTFIANTIR
+130 
-143 VHNAGLGPNIAGAGG
+143 G
-158 GGSKGGGGSSPPTI
+158 GGSKGGNQSEPPSI
-172 APDNLHSKQFATLLD
+172 AKDNLHSKQFATLID

-203 GRTKGTA
+203 GRTKGTT
-210 AYNNAALKD
+210 AYLNAAKKD
-219 IFLDNTPVLQANANS
+219 IFLDNTPILQASANS
-234 ANPSVSQFNHKNVS
+234 ANPSNSQFNHKDVG

-254 TGNQSKMSGVRGSA
+254 TGNQPKMKGVKGS
-268 SNFSVG
+268 SSLFNVG
-274 VEVKNGNS
+274 VEVKKGNT
-282 NAVTRQLTNNTD
+282 NAVTRQLTNNTE

-305 VLQVIEEDGDVT
+305 ALQRQKDDGDIV
-317 GSQVSFVIQ
+317 GSKITLKIQ
-326 TQNNGGG
+326 IQNNGGG
-333 FVTRVSDTIK
+333 FVTKFTDNIV

-357 LSGAHPIDVRIV
+357 LSGAHPIDVRVI
-369 KTSADSTSRISRDLF
+369 KTSDDSTDKISRDLI
-384 WQSYAELIDD
+384 WQSYSELIDD
-394 SNRYLN
+394 SNRYLD

-412 FNRIPTRKFRLRG
+412 FTRIPARKFRIRG
-425 IKVRIPGAGASGS
+425 VKVRIPGAGASGS

-452 PAGYIFNGVMGAAQ
+452 PNGYIFNGVMGAAQ
-466 WTTCPSLILLDL
+466 WTTCPALILLDL

-504 KFSNELVDNGF
+504 KFSNELVDDGF
-515 GGQEARFACNVNI
+515 GGKEARFACNINI
-528 QTSVEAFDVINT
+528 QTSVEAFTVINT
-540 LSGVMRCMPIWA
+540 LSGIMRCMPIWA

-562 PRDPSYLFTMANVG
+562 PKDPSYLFTMANVG

-595 VSFFNMDIRDIDFE
+595 VSYFNMDTRDLDFE

-614 TAYKNKYGL
+614 TAYKNKYGHNL
-623 HVKRVKALGCTSR
+623 KRVKALGCTSR

-655 VVTFTTSMESGIIVR
+655 VVTFSASMESGIVVR

-679 PGRSGVRRAGRISS
+679 PARAGVRRAGRISS

-703 SDSTDLPTQNNPKLS
+703 SDSTDLSDQNNPKLS

-725 VEVKNVTG
+725 VETKNVTV

-744 LSQAP
+744 LTQAP
-749 NSNSVWMLENDT
+749 NSNSVWMLENDS
-761 ISSQQFR
+761 INSQQFR

-774 KDGINYGISALA
+774 RDGINYGISALA
-786 YVKEKYDFIED
+786 YVKEKYDFIEE
-797 GTAIPTQVISSL
+797 GEQLTPQVISNL
-809 NLLKDPPNGL
+809 NLPKPPPQGL

-830 QPVSKLIVRWQPVD
+830 QPVSKLLLRWQPVD

-849 MVNYRFGNNNIIST
+849 MVNYRFEDNNIVST
-863 IVSSPDFEIVNSQIG
+863 IVSSPDFEIVNSQVG
-878 AYEISVFTLNAALK
+878 AYEVSVFTLNAALK
-892 ASSTSS
+892 ASAEATT
-898 DITFNAVGKTA
+898 DTFNTIGKTA

-914 TGLTGEPI
+914 SGLTGEPI

-942 GRIYVRHSPKVDG
+942 GRVYVRHSPKVDG
-955 TGSFSNATDLIQ
+955 TGSFSNATDLIE

-1004 LDLPDNIDAK
+1004 LDLPDNLDAK

-1035 AFDATTNSLNLI
+1035 AFDAITNSLNLT
-1047 GAGLFDAVTDLDAVG
+1047 GLGLFDDVTDFDAVG

-1071 PSGTYEFG
+1071 SSGTYEFG
-1079 GSPGATTLDLGDV
+1079 GAPGSDTLDLGDV

-1110 LFDAIPDIDARG
+1110 LIDSIPDFDLRT

-1135 MQVRVTQDDPSSGS
+1135 MQVRVTQDNPNSGS
-1149 PTYSAFQTFANGVY
+1149 PTYSAFQTFANGTY
-1163 KGRGFQFKVNLTSAD
+1163 KGRGFQFKVNLTSED

-1184 VFQLGYTATMHRR
+1184 VFQLGYSATLQRR

-1213 VTFQHPFFSGTAAL
+1213 VTFQHPFFAGTSAL
-1227 GGANSSLPSVG
+1227 GGVNSSLPSIG

-1248 FFEISSV
+1248 FFELSNISG
-1255 SRTGFTVHFKNS
+1255 TGFTVHFKNS